1 MEFSYFPPSEILK
14 PYIRHYY
21 LFRSTEAT
29 AFEDTVFPSG
39 DMEIIFNLG
48 EGSWTTANMP
58 NPPIELWGQ
67 ITKPLAIRSTGL
79 HTMLGVKFFPHSAA
93 YFLDDSIGQFNDQ
106 VTDFRLVLGSS
117 VKQLYARLQATPGVA
132 GRIALLESFLLSRMT
147 RGEKD
152 KSGKRSF
159 RIDKVGHILKTM
171 TNIPADAT
179 GPRINAIATQH
190 GITARYLNK
199 LIFQHTGLTP
209 VSFNKIRR
217 FQFSLRLIARNDQ
230 PLTSIAYESGYF
242 DQSHFIKEFK
252 SFTGLTPSA
261 YLKNI
266 SPVNQLLQQ

>member
-1 MEFSYFPPSEILK
+1 MELMYFPPSEILK

-21 LFRSTEAT
+21 LFQSPQAA

-48 EGSWTTANMP
+48 EGSWSTRENR

-67 ITKPLAIRSTGL
+67 ITKPLLIRSIGP

-93 YFLDDSIGQFNDQ
+93 YFLDEAIGEFNDGVSDLGAILGNP
-106 VTDFRLVLGSS
+106 VT
-117 VKQLYARLQATPGVA
+117 QLHARLQSSTDTAE
-132 GRIALLESFLLSRMT
+132 RIALLESFLDNRLT
-147 RGEKD
+147 RGEKS
-152 KSGKRSF
+152 KSGRKAF
-159 RIDKVGHILKTM
+159 RIDKVGHILRAM
-171 TNIPADAT
+171 TNHPADVAAT
-179 GPRINAIATQH
+179 RINTIATQY
-190 GITARYLNK
+190 GITSRYLNK
-199 LIFQHTGLTP
+199 LIYQHTGLTP
-209 VSFNKIRR
+209 ISFHKIRR
-217 FQFSLRLIARNDQ
+217 FQFSLKLVARNDQ